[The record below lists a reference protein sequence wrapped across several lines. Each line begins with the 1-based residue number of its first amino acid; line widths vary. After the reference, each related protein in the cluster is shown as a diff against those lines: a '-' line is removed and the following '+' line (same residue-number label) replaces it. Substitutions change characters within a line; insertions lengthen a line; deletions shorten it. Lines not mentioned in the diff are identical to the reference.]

1 MAFTSPLNSSS
12 AIYPLQPSLF
22 ESSVVNFDSE
32 SSRPLLIPSCK
43 KLTVDERWAGPL
55 FLKDMSAIP
64 LKAGGVL
71 GSIGE
76 AADDESLDSNA
87 SPMARPRALSSLAT
101 RTKLDQ
107 QDSQP
112 RVVSPLRAEHPAN
125 ESSLTIAGK
134 NGKLLAPGHVLDHQ
148 RNSPTTEEE
157 SEFPFTAGPGVA
169 GVHPT
174 TDELVHRIDH
184 ASPGEPADRFTGLT
198 SSIHNGTLSRKQTLD
213 GDATPQGRRSV
224 QFIRPTN
231 SEPGQGQAVHS
242 REHSWAAE
250 NVEGTNKRDFKQLM
264 SKFKALTSSSSG
276 QGHFRH
282 YSSSQLQTSPM
293 TTEEEA
299 AAALDDHRFGEDEGD
314 ADAEESA
321 AEGSGKAGKSRKRR
335 KFYRDASEGPH
346 TAPTTPKASKMSSYL
361 RRGPTD
367 GNPAMSS
374 LGSVG
379 ELEHPRPPFM
389 LRRNTMPNVPE
400 NQRLAMSEDE
410 GRDRLASERRLWRK
424 GSAWMH
430 NHSLSYSAAGLSNGT
445 RTLRNG
451 EESPEI
457 KRPTGLRRLTAFGH
471 DGTGDAPSPWGFR
484 DRTTSVSAH
493 KWRQLKAGLKMLGA
507 RRREEHRI
515 EHAKSAELMAE
526 LLAGAPAAVI
536 FASMFQ
542 RDNYGHRKI
551 PVLLEQLKV
560 KITDSYKDEKE
571 KHPIFRIELEYG
583 SSLARMKWPIHRSLT
598 DFFNLHTKY
607 KTLETIEKYSHMSR
621 PTEKSKLPKFPKS
634 GIPGLRTRME
644 NQAINLDDEDDEDD
658 DEGHTAGEQSGMEG
672 EASGADR
679 PGKSKRRQSSF
690 NFGMRKKPGGPSRL
704 NTGESS
710 GVRSGIV
717 SGPQGPIS
725 RRQETFAERQRRK
738 FEQYLEKLITFVMF
752 RPDSNRL
759 CKFLEL
765 SALGVRLATEGY
777 HGKEGYLTI
786 RAGRGVDVRGSKR
799 DYNLFKERH
808 VLKWFLVRHSYLVCV
823 DSPEEMNVFEVI
835 LVDSEFRIDKTK
847 SSTRKRDENPRALA
861 KRAKASAKD
870 PSGHHLRIVNSER
883 VYKLLAKNNDQ
894 LRQFEES
901 IQFMASNSEWSQKHR
916 YDSFAPV
923 RHNVW
928 TQPLVDG
935 RDYMWNVSR
944 AISMA
949 RDVIYIHD
957 WWLSPE
963 LYMRRPAAIAQKWR
977 LDRLLQRKAQEGV
990 KIYVIMYRNIESAIP
1005 IDSQW
1010 SKFSLLN
1017 LDENVYVQRS
1027 PNQLRQSTFFWAHHE
1042 KVCVIDHCVAFCGG
1056 VDLCFG
1062 RWDTPSHPIAD
1073 DKLTGFEQTDE
1084 PKDADHCQLWPGKDY
1099 SNPRVQ
1105 DFYNLNQP
1113 YEEMYDRTKVPR
1125 MPWHDIGM
1133 QIIGQPARDL
1143 SRHFVQRW
1151 NFILRQRTPTR
1162 PTPFLLPPTD
1172 FLPEDIEALG
1182 LNGTCEIQ
1190 ILRSACLWS
1199 LGTKVECSIMNA
1211 YVEMIANSEH
1221 FVYIENQFFITSCN
1235 VDGTKI
1241 DNKIGDA
1248 LFERIVRAFE
1258 NDEDW
1263 RAVVMIP
1270 LMPGFQNTVRDPDGS
1285 SVRLIMTCQYRSICR
1300 GESSLFGRLRARDIE
1315 PEDYIEFYAL
1325 RSWGK
1330 IGPDQALVT
1339 EQLYIHAKVM
1349 IVDDRVA
1356 IIGSANI
1363 NERSML
1369 GARDSEIAAIVR
1381 DTEMIPSQMCGEDYE
1396 VAKFAHD
1403 LRMRLMREHLG
1414 IDTDRCREE
1423 ELSDEQWQ
1431 REFENDA
1438 RANDEDADS
1447 VASKQSDRAVEKRLI
1462 ENKHRLQEDLIAKQ
1476 EQLHSFN
1483 YDVDWTQA
1491 NNQNI
1496 RTKKKKTTDTRV
1508 IGNQD
1513 HANDVLG
1520 QGIDKMVALGVPDE
1534 RDTAIDQRG
1543 LEVLVSG
1550 SLSTEG
1556 KGSIASPIKPS
1567 TSVKTR
1573 ERARTLADQEPAIM
1587 PPQQLPR
1594 TNTFELGL
1602 PQRSQLPGLPVMD
1615 DTDIRGP
1622 PLQRTLSAVSLEVI
1636 NPLLLGMKRPVVSDD
1651 CMRDPVID
1659 SFFLDTWH
1667 TIAENNTRIFRQ
1679 VFRCMPDNEVRSW
1692 QQYEQYEAFSE
1703 RFKEAQGV
1711 QHEKVRGQTGP
1722 PGSGPTNETVGKL
1735 VNALDKAAPPA
1746 EMDEKDA
1753 LKENT
1758 DFSSPN
1764 GVKDKEKEAVPK
1776 KSDSTR
1782 RAMGRNRQRRRRA
1795 TTRSSHRPFHADD
1808 ENAML
1813 SKHDA
1818 EELLKLVQGAVVVW
1832 PYEWLASENWGYFI
1846 DNAAPLEIYD

>member
-1 MAFTSPLNSSS
+1 
-12 AIYPLQPSLF
+12 
-22 ESSVVNFDSE
+22 
-32 SSRPLLIPSCK
+32 
-43 KLTVDERWAGPL
+43 
-55 FLKDMSAIP
+55 MSATT
-64 LKAGGVL
+64 LKAGGAL

-76 AADDESLDSNA
+76 AADDESLGSNV
-87 SPMARPRALSSLAT
+87 SPMTSPRLLSSIT
-101 RTKLDQ
+101 TKSKQEQ

-112 RVVSPLRAEHPAN
+112 RLASPLRVEHSASA
-125 ESSLTIAGK
+125 SSLTTVGK
-134 NGKLLAPGHVLDHQ
+134 NGKLLAPGHVVDHQ
-148 RNSPTTEEE
+148 KTSPTTEEE

-184 ASPGEPADRFTGLT
+184 ATAGDVADRSTGLT
-198 SSIHNGTLSRKQTLD
+198 PSIYNGTLSRKQTLE
-213 GDATPQGRRSV
+213 GDTTPQGRRSV

-231 SEPGQGQAVHS
+231 SEPGQGQAGHS
-242 REHSWAAE
+242 REPSWVGE
-250 NVEGTNKRDFKQLM
+250 NVEGTSKRDFKQLV
-264 SKFKALTSSSSG
+264 SKLKALTSSSTG
-276 QGHFRH
+276 QGHSRN
-282 YSSSQLQTSPM
+282 YSSSQLQASPM

-299 AAALDDHRFGEDEGD
+299 TAALEEHRFGEDEGD

-321 AEGSGKAGKSRKRR
+321 AEGSGKPGKSRKRR
-335 KFYRDASEGPH
+335 RFYREASEGPH
-346 TAPTTPKASKMSSYL
+346 TAPTTPKASKMSLYL
-361 RRGPTD
+361 RRAPTE
-367 GNPAMSS
+367 GLQPTSS
-374 LGSVG
+374 LNPVD
-379 ELEHPRPPFM
+379 ELSHPRPPFI
-389 LRRNTMPNVPE
+389 LRRNTMPDVPE
-400 NQRLAMSEDE
+400 NHRLAMSEDE

-430 NHSLSYSAAGLSNGT
+430 NHSLSYSAAGPSNST
-445 RTLRNG
+445 RPLRTG
-451 EESPEI
+451 DESPEI

-471 DGTGDAPSPWGFR
+471 DGAGDSLSPWR
-484 DRTTSVSAH
+484 ARTSTLSAQ

-571 KHPIFRIELEYG
+571 KHPVFRIELEYG

-607 KTLETIEKYSHMSR
+607 KTLGTIEKYSHMSR

-644 NQAINLDDEDDEDD
+644 NQAISFEDEEDDEDED
-658 DEGHTAGEQSGMEG
+658 GHTAGEQSGMEG

-679 PGKSKRRQSSF
+679 PGKGKRRQSSF
-690 NFGMRKKPGGPSRL
+690 NFGIRKKPAGPSRL
-704 NTGESS
+704 NTSQSS
-710 GVRSGIV
+710 ALRSGSV
-717 SGPQGPIS
+717 SGPQGD

-777 HGKEGYLTI
+777 HGKEGYLAI

-799 DYNLFKERH
+799 DYNIFKERH
-808 VLKWFLVRHSYLVCV
+808 ALKWFLVRHSYLVCV
-823 DSPEEMNVFEVI
+823 DSPEEMNIFEVI
-835 LVDSEFRIDKTK
+835 LVDNEFRIDKTK
-847 SSTRKRDENPRALA
+847 SSTRKRDEKPKALA

-870 PSGHHLRIVNSER
+870 PTGHHLRIINSER

-894 LRQFEES
+894 LKQFEES
-901 IQFMASNSEWSQKHR
+901 IEFMASSTEWSQKHR
-916 YDSFAPV
+916 HDSFAPV
-923 RHNVW
+923 RQNVW
-928 TQPLVDG
+928 AQPLVDG

-963 LYMRRPAAIAQKWR
+963 LYLRRPAAIAQKWR
-977 LDRLLQRKAQEGV
+977 LDRLLQRKAKEGV
-990 KIYVIMYRNIESAIP
+990 KIYVIMYRNVESAIP

-1027 PNQLRQSTFFWAHHE
+1027 PNQLRQNTFFWAHHE

-1062 RWDTPSHPIAD
+1062 RWDTPNHPIAD
-1073 DKLTGFEQTDE
+1073 DKLTGFEQTDQ

-1105 DFYNLNQP
+1105 DFYKLNQP
-1113 YEEMYDRTKVPR
+1113 YEEMYDRNKVPR

-1172 FLPEDIEALG
+1172 FLPADIEALG
-1182 LNGTCEIQ
+1182 LNGTCEVQ
-1190 ILRSACLWS
+1190 ILRSASLWS
-1199 LGTKVECSIMNA
+1199 LGTKVECSIMTA
-1211 YVEMIANSEH
+1211 YVSMIENSDH

-1235 VDGTKI
+1235 VDATKI
-1241 DNKIGDA
+1241 ENKIGDA
-1248 LFERIVRAFE
+1248 LFERIVKAYE
-1258 NDEDW
+1258 NDENW
-1263 RAVVMIP
+1263 RAVIIIP
-1270 LMPGFQNTVRDPDGS
+1270 LMPGFQNTVKEADGS
-1285 SVRLIMTCQYRSICR
+1285 SVRLIMSCQYRSICR

-1315 PEDYIEFYAL
+1315 PEDFIEFYAL

-1369 GARDSEIAAIVR
+1369 GSRDSEIAAIVR
-1381 DTEMIPSQMCGEDYE
+1381 DTEMIPSQMGGEDYE

-1423 ELSDEQWQ
+1423 DLNDEQWQ

-1438 RANDEDADS
+1438 RENDYDADS
-1447 VASKQSDRAVEKRLI
+1447 VSSKESDRAVEKRLI

-1483 YDVDWTQA
+1483 HDVDWTQA

-1496 RTKKKKTTDTRV
+1496 RTTKKKTTDARV

-1513 HANDVLG
+1513 HADDVLG
-1520 QGIDKMVALGVPDE
+1520 QGFDRMVALGIPDG
-1534 RDTAIDQRG
+1534 RDTAMDERG

-1550 SLSTEG
+1550 SLSATEG
-1556 KGSIASPIKPS
+1556 KGSIASPVKPPP
-1567 TSVKTR
+1567 TTVKTR
-1573 ERARTLADQEPAIM
+1573 QRARTTADQEPAIM
-1587 PPQQLPR
+1587 PPQMLR

-1602 PQRSQLPGLPVMD
+1602 PLRSQLPGLPVVD
-1615 DTDIRGP
+1615 DTDISGP
-1622 PLQRTLSAVSLEVI
+1622 PLQRTLSAVSLEAV
-1636 NPLLLGMKRPVVSDD
+1636 NPLLLGMKRPAVSDD
-1651 CMRDPVID
+1651 CMRDPIID

-1667 TIAENNTRIFRQ
+1667 VIAENNTRIFRQ
-1679 VFRCMPDNEVRSW
+1679 VFRCMPDNEVKNW
-1692 QQYEQYEAFSE
+1692 AQYEEYEAYGE
-1703 RFKEAQGV
+1703 RFKESQGV
-1711 QHEKVRGQTGP
+1711 KHEKARGQTGP
-1722 PGSGPTNETVGKL
+1722 PGSGPMNETVGKF
-1735 VNALDKAAPPA
+1735 VNALDKAAPSA
-1746 EMDEKDA
+1746 VEDEKDA
-1753 LKENT
+1753 LNENT
-1758 DFSSPN
+1758 EAPSTKGS
-1764 GVKDKEKEAVPK
+1764 KDKEKEAMPK
-1776 KSDSTR
+1776 KSNSTKR
-1782 RAMGRNRQRRRRA
+1782 GRANTNRQRRRRA
-1795 TTRSSHRPFHADD
+1795 TTKSSHRPFHADD

-1832 PYEWLASENWGYFI
+1832 PYDWLNSVDWRYML

>member
-1 MAFTSPLNSSS
+1 
-12 AIYPLQPSLF
+12 
-22 ESSVVNFDSE
+22 
-32 SSRPLLIPSCK
+32 
-43 KLTVDERWAGPL
+43 
-55 FLKDMSAIP
+55 MSATP

-76 AADDESLDSNA
+76 AADDDSLVSKIPPMT
-87 SPMARPRALSSLAT
+87 SPRSLSSLT
-101 RTKLDQ
+101 TKPKQEQ
-107 QDSQP
+107 QGSQP
-112 RVVSPLRAEHPAN
+112 RIASPLRVEHAASATSPTA
-125 ESSLTIAGK
+125 AGK
-134 NGKLLAPGHVLDHQ
+134 NGKLLAPGLVVDHQ
-148 RNSPTTEEE
+148 KTSPTTEEE

-184 ASPGEPADRFTGLT
+184 ASAGEAADRSTGLAP
-198 SSIHNGTLSRKQTLD
+198 SIHNGTLSRKQTLEGD
-213 GDATPQGRRSV
+213 GTPQGRRSV

-242 REHSWAAE
+242 REPSWVGE
-250 NVEGTNKRDFKQLM
+250 NIEGTSKRDFKQLV
-264 SKFKALTSSSSG
+264 SKLKALTSSST
-276 QGHFRH
+276 GHGHSRN
-282 YSSSQLQTSPM
+282 YSSSQLQASPM

-299 AAALDDHRFGEDEGD
+299 TAALEELRFGEDEGD

-321 AEGSGKAGKSRKRR
+321 AEGSGKPGKSRKRR
-335 KFYRDASEGPH
+335 RFYRDTSEGPH

-361 RRGPTD
+361 RRAPTEVPPPTSPL
-367 GNPAMSS
+367 NP
-374 LGSVG
+374 VD
-379 ELEHPRPPFM
+379 ELDHPRPPFM
-389 LRRNTMPNVPE
+389 LRRNTMPDVPE
-400 NQRLAMSEDE
+400 NYRLAMSEDE

-430 NHSLSYSAAGLSNGT
+430 NHSLSYSAAGPSNGT
-445 RTLRNG
+445 RPHQNG
-451 EESPEI
+451 DESPEV

-471 DGTGDAPSPWGFR
+471 DGAGDALSPWR
-484 DRTTSVSAH
+484 ARTSTLSAQ

-507 RRREEHRI
+507 RKREEHRI

-583 SSLARMKWPIHRSLT
+583 SSLARMKWPIYRSLT

-607 KTLETIEKYSHMSR
+607 KTLGKIEKYSHMSR

-644 NQAINLDDEDDEDD
+644 NQAISFDDEEDDEDED
-658 DEGHTAGEQSGMEG
+658 GHTAGEQSGMEG
-672 EASGADR
+672 EASGVDR
-679 PGKSKRRQSSF
+679 PGKGKRRQSSF
-690 NFGMRKKPGGPSRL
+690 NFGIRRKPGGPSRL
-704 NTGESS
+704 NTGES
-710 GVRSGIV
+710 GGPRSGSV
-717 SGPQGPIS
+717 SGQQGPLS
-725 RRQETFAERQRRK
+725 RRQETFSERQRRK

-786 RAGRGVDVRGSKR
+786 RARRGVDVRGSKR
-799 DYNLFKERH
+799 DYNIFKERH
-808 VLKWFLVRHSYLVCV
+808 ALKWFLVRHSYLVCV

-835 LVDSEFRIDKTK
+835 LVDNEFRIDKTK
-847 SSTRKRDENPRALA
+847 SSTRKRDENPKALA

-870 PSGHHLRIVNSER
+870 PTGHHLRIVNSER

-894 LRQFEES
+894 LKQFEES
-901 IQFMASNSEWSQKHR
+901 IEFMASSTEWSQKHR
-916 YDSFAPV
+916 HDSFAPV
-923 RHNVW
+923 RQNVW
-928 TQPLVDG
+928 AQPLVDG

-963 LYMRRPAAIAQKWR
+963 LYLRRPAAIAQKWR
-977 LDRLLQRKAQEGV
+977 LDRLLQRKAREGV
-990 KIYVIMYRNIESAIP
+990 KIYVIMYRNVESAIP

-1027 PNQLRQSTFFWAHHE
+1027 PNQLRQNTFFWAHHE

-1073 DKLTGFEQTDE
+1073 DKLTGFEQTDQ

-1105 DFYNLNQP
+1105 DFYKLNQP
-1113 YEEMYDRTKVPR
+1113 YEEMYDRNIVPR

-1172 FLPEDIEALG
+1172 FLPADIEALG
-1182 LNGTCEIQ
+1182 LNGTCEVQ
-1190 ILRSACLWS
+1190 VLRSASLWS

-1211 YVEMIANSEH
+1211 YVDMIENSDH
-1221 FVYIENQFFITSCN
+1221 FVYIENQFFITSCH
-1235 VDGTKI
+1235 VDDTKI
-1241 DNKIGDA
+1241 ENKIGDA
-1248 LFERIVRAFE
+1248 LFERIVKAFE

-1263 RAVVMIP
+1263 RAVIVIP
-1270 LMPGFQNTVRDPDGS
+1270 LMPGFQNTVKETDGS
-1285 SVRLIMTCQYRSICR
+1285 SVRLIMSCQYKSICR

-1315 PEDYIEFYAL
+1315 PEDFIEFYAL

-1330 IGPDQALVT
+1330 IGPNQALVT

-1369 GARDSEIAAIVR
+1369 GSRDSEIAAIVR
-1381 DTEMIPSQMCGEDYE
+1381 DTEMIPSQMAGEDYE

-1403 LRMRLMREHLG
+1403 LRVRLMREHLG

-1423 ELSDEQWQ
+1423 ELNEEQWEQ
-1431 REFENDA
+1431 ELENNAREND
-1438 RANDEDADS
+1438 DDADS
-1447 VASKQSDRAVEKRLI
+1447 VASKESDRAVEKRLI

-1483 YDVDWTQA
+1483 HDVDWTQA

-1496 RTKKKKTTDTRV
+1496 RTTKKKTTDTRV
-1508 IGNQD
+1508 IGNRD
-1513 HANDVLG
+1513 HDDDVLG
-1520 QGIDKMVALGVPDE
+1520 QGFDKMVALGVPDG
-1534 RDTAIDQRG
+1534 RDTTIDQRG

-1550 SLSTEG
+1550 SPSATEG
-1556 KGSIASPIKPS
+1556 KGSVASPVKPP
-1567 TSVKTR
+1567 TTVKTR
-1573 ERARTLADQEPAIM
+1573 ERARTIADQEPAIM
-1587 PPQQLPR
+1587 PPPKLPR

-1602 PQRSQLPGLPVMD
+1602 PMRSQLPELPVVD

-1636 NPLLLGMKRPVVSDD
+1636 NPLLLGMKRPVVTDD
-1651 CMRDPVID
+1651 CMRDPIID

-1692 QQYEQYEAFSE
+1692 AQYEEYEAYGE
-1703 RFKEAQGV
+1703 RFKESQGV
-1711 QHEKVRGQTGP
+1711 KHEKARGQSGP
-1722 PGSGPTNETVGKL
+1722 PGSGPMNETVGKV
-1735 VNALDKAAPPA
+1735 VNALDKDKATPVAGV
-1746 EMDEKDA
+1746 DEKDA
-1753 LKENT
+1753 LNEKADIPST
-1758 DFSSPN
+1758 N
-1764 GVKDKEKEAVPK
+1764 GSKDKEKEAIPK
-1776 KSDSTR
+1776 KSNSTK
-1782 RAMGRNRQRRRRA
+1782 RARARTNRQRRRRA
-1795 TTRSSHRPFHADD
+1795 TTKSSHRPFHADD

-1832 PYEWLASENWGYFI
+1832 PYDWLNSVDWKYML